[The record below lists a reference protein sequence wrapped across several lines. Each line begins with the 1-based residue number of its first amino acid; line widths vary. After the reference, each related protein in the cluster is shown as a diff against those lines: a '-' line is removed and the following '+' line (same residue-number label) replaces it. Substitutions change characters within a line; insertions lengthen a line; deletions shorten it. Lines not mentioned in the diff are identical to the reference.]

1 MLADNQAVCSVSVI
15 YYQIKEPEKVI
26 RLLSQKLAIS
36 EKEVRKKVE
45 KISSREKIKSNV
57 PKAIADEIREAGLSG
72 VKVDEDYK
80 RYYPFGTLASKVL
93 GFAGADNQGIL
104 GLESRYDSTLKG
116 TDGKILTMTDYQ
128 GIEVE
133 NLAEDRIEPV
143 SGDDLYLSLDYN
155 IQCYVQQAAKKVLK
169 AKKAKR
175 VSAILMN
182 PQNGEIYALVSLPEY
197 DLNEPFTLIEEY
209 KEQGKTQNDK
219 LNNMWRN
226 PVISD
231 SYEPGSTF
239 KIVTATAALEEKK
252 VTLQDS
258 FFCSGFKLVE
268 DRKIRCHKTQGH
280 GAETFQQGFMNS
292 CNPVFMEIGARVGA
306 KDMLKYYQKL
316 GLYERT
322 GVDLPG
328 EANSIMHKLSKIGAV
343 ELATMSFGQSI
354 QITPLQLLRAVS
366 AGINGGKL
374 VIPHLA
380 MEKKDSIT
388 KEIIQYEYPIKPGA
402 VSEETSQ
409 TLRELL
415 EAVVA
420 EGTGKNGQVEGYRVG
435 GKTATSEK
443 LPRRS
448 GKYISSFL
456 GFAPADSPKILGLV
470 LIDEPQGVYYGGV
483 IAAPHTQSTVDEATE
498 HLNAVIKALVK
509 AETKEETKTDVT
521 KLNAVIE
528 KAEALKQS
536 DYTAESWKNLQT
548 ALDAAKKLTDATAE
562 QTVVDQAASDLETA
576 ILALVKAD
584 TENTGTTDK
593 KKKPAVGTVK
603 TVGQIK
609 YKVTG
614 KNTVTVNKYAK
625 KNITKASI
633 PATVK
638 INGYT
643 FKVTAI
649 ADSAFSGCS
658 KLTKVTV
665 GSNVKAIGNKSFY
678 KCTKLTTFTASSTG
692 LNKIGKEAFSG
703 DKKLANIT
711 LKTTKLKKSGVGKDA
726 FKNIKKNATFKVPAK
741 KVSDY
746 KAIFKSKG
754 AGKNIKIKKL

>member
-1 MLADNQAVCSVSVI
+1 MES
-15 YYQIKEPEKVI
+15 KEI
-26 RLLSQKLAIS
+26 M
-36 EKEVRKKVE
+36 
-45 KISSREKIKSNV
+45 N
-57 PKAIADEIREAGLSG
+57 
-72 VKVDEDYK
+72 
-80 RYYPFGTLASKVL
+80 
-93 GFAGADNQGIL
+93 
-104 GLESRYDSTLKG
+104 
-116 TDGKILTMTDYQ
+116 KILKC
-128 GIEVE
+128 
-133 NLAEDRIEPV
+133 
-143 SGDDLYLSLDYN
+143 LYVIIALLLIN
-155 IQCYVQQAAKKVLK
+155 ILVV
-169 AKKAKR
+169 
-175 VSAILMN
+175 ITT
-182 PQNGEIYALVSLPEY
+182 NGS
-197 DLNEPFTLIEEY
+197 
-209 KEQGKTQNDK
+209 
-219 LNNMWRN
+219 
-226 PVISD
+226 
-231 SYEPGSTF
+231 
-239 KIVTATAALEEKK
+239 
-252 VTLQDS
+252 
-258 FFCSGFKLVE
+258 
-268 DRKIRCHKTQGH
+268 
-280 GAETFQQGFMNS
+280 
-292 CNPVFMEIGARVGA
+292 
-306 KDMLKYYQKL
+306 
-316 GLYERT
+316 
-322 GVDLPG
+322 
-328 EANSIMHKLSKIGAV
+328 
-343 ELATMSFGQSI
+343 
-354 QITPLQLLRAVS
+354 
-366 AGINGGKL
+366 
-374 VIPHLA
+374 
-380 MEKKDSIT
+380 
-388 KEIIQYEYPIKPGA
+388 
-402 VSEETSQ
+402 
-409 TLRELL
+409 
-415 EAVVA
+415 
-420 EGTGKNGQVEGYRVG
+420 
-435 GKTATSEK
+435 
-443 LPRRS
+443 
-448 GKYISSFL
+448 
-456 GFAPADSPKILGLV
+456 
-470 LIDEPQGVYYGGV
+470 
-483 IAAPHTQSTVDEATE
+483 
-498 HLNAVIKALVK
+498 VK
-509 AETKEETKTDVT
+509 KEETKTDVT

-754 AGKNIKIKKL
+754 AGKNIKVKKL